1 MPSSSASSEAPT
13 AMIVLLASAC
23 AVSGVPSWSIQL
35 SSVGSKLIQGMPR
48 PATVKVS
55 SGLRSD
61 CENAQ

>member
-1 MPSSSASSEAPT
+1 
-13 AMIVLLASAC
+13 MIVLLQSAC
-23 AVSGVPSWSIQL
+23 TVSGVLSWSIQL
-35 SSVGSKLIQGMPR
+35 SSVGVKLTQGMPK